1 MGETRHR
8 VWSLTPQV
16 SDDSGPGDVTPPLP
30 GPVWVDLL
38 VLGVGLDGHHLGRL
52 LHHLGV
58 RDGLSGGWGALLRGG
73 LSVHS
78 PLSVFKFV
86 NSSNPITPF

>member
-8 VWSLTPQV
+8 VWSLTPQA

-38 VLGVGLDGHHLGRL
+38 VLGVGLDGHHLGGL

-58 RDGLSGGWGALLRGG
+58 RDGLGRGWGALLRRG

-78 PLSVFKFV
+78 SLSEQDVD
-86 NSSNPITPF
+86 